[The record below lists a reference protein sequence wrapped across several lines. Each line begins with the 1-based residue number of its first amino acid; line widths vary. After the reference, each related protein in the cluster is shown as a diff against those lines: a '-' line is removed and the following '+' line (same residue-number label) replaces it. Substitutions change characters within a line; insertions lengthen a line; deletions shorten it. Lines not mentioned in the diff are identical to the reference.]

1 MKISKIL
8 INKGVLTLNCRMCL
22 SLLSSL
28 EYWIIHSFF
37 NVLLELL
44 IFHSCLNCYTTEI
57 SSIAAK
63 MITDELKTKKTS
75 QTYNKE
81 SFPHGT
87 QNRNWIENNN
97 ILINYLLTGK
107 QLRMTLVE
115 LAKETVYYFYGTDI
129 S

>member
-22 SLLSSL
+22 FLLSSL

-44 IFHSCLNCYTTEI
+44 IFHSCLNCYTTQI

-75 QTYNKE
+75 LTYNKE

-97 ILINYLLTGK
+97 ILINFLLTGK
-107 QLRMTLVE
+107 QLRMTLE
-115 LAKETVYYFYGTDI
+115 LAKETVYYLYGTDI